1 MIKKQPIAL
10 LGAALAIA
18 TPILGVT
25 TAYSPVNA
33 QPYSFDSIN
42 MQQNFSNINLQTNIN
57 NRQILDR
64 VKKPSGS
71 SNSRSGSS
79 TKPTRSA
86 TGSSSTIFKS
96 DPAIS
101 RQVQDDFLSKVSDPA
116 AKKVLAGLLSPKSI
130 KETFGPINTN
140 DLVDIYSAAS
150 LFSYVIIEGKQGI
163 NKDQIRNTK
172 QTFRT
177 ALSNV
182 SMDNATMQR
191 QGESLLYMTLLLVK
205 SPNPAAAKPNA
216 VKMVTAIGLNPNKFT
231 LGDRGFVP
239 K

>member
-1 MIKKQPIAL
+1 MKKQPIAL
-10 LGAALAIA
+10 LTLVLTIS
-18 TPILGVT
+18 TPIIGIT
-25 TAYSPVNA
+25 TASA

-42 MQQNFSNINLQTNIN
+42 MQQNFSNINLQTSIN

-64 VKKPSGS
+64 AKKPSNNSGS
-71 SNSRSGSS
+71 NNSRSSSS

-86 TGSSSTIFKS
+86 TASNSTIFKS

-163 NKDQIRNTK
+163 NRDQIRDTK
-172 QTFRT
+172 QKFRT

-182 SMDNATMQR
+182 SMDNAAMQR
-191 QGESLLYMTLLLVK
+191 RGESLLYMTLLLVK
-205 SPNPAAAKPNA
+205 SPNPASVKPSA
-216 VKMVTAIGLNPNKFT
+216 IRMATAIGLNPHKFT

-239 K
+239 KS

>member
-1 MIKKQPIAL
+1 MKKQPITL
-10 LGAALAIA
+10 LGAALA
-18 TPILGVT
+18 VT
-25 TAYSPVNA
+25 TPLLGITVAYLPANA

-42 MQQNFSNINLQTNIN
+42 MQQNFSNINLQTSIN

-71 SNSRSGSS
+71 SSSGSS
-79 TKPTRSA
+79 SKPTKSA
-86 TGSSSTIFKS
+86 TASSTVFKS

-101 RQVQDDFLSKVSDPA
+101 REVQEEFLSKVSDPA
-116 AKKVLAGLLSPKSI
+116 TKKALAGILSPKSI

-140 DLVDIYSAAS
+140 DLVDIYSAAT

-163 NKDQIRNTK
+163 NKDQIRDTK
-172 QTFRT
+172 QKFRT

-182 SMDNATMQR
+182 SMNNATMQR
-191 QGESLLYMTLLLVK
+191 RGESLLYMTLLLVK
-205 SPNPAAAKPNA
+205 SPNPASIKPLA
-216 VKMVTAIGLNPNKFT
+216 TKMATSVGLNPNKFT

-239 K
+239 KS

>member
-1 MIKKQPIAL
+1 MKKQPIAL
-10 LGAALAIA
+10 LSALLAIS
-18 TPILGVT
+18 TPILGIT
-25 TAYSPVNA
+25 TANA

-42 MQQNFSNINLQTNIN
+42 MQQNFSNINLQTSIN

-71 SNSRSGSS
+71 GSSGSS
-79 TKPTRSA
+79 SKPTKSA
-86 TGSSSTIFKS
+86 TASSTIFKS

-101 RQVQDDFLSKVSDPA
+101 REVREEFLSKVSDPA
-116 AKKVLAGLLSPKSI
+116 TKKALAGILSPKSI
-130 KETFGPINTN
+130 KETFGLINTN
-140 DLVDIYSAAS
+140 DLVDIYSAAT

-163 NKDQIRNTK
+163 NKDQIRDTK
-172 QTFRT
+172 QKFRT

-191 QGESLLYMTLLLVK
+191 RGESLLYMTLLLVK
-205 SPNPAAAKPNA
+205 SPNPASIKPLA
-216 VKMVTAIGLNPNKFT
+216 TKMATSVGLNPNKFT
-231 LGDRGFVP
+231 LGDRGFVS